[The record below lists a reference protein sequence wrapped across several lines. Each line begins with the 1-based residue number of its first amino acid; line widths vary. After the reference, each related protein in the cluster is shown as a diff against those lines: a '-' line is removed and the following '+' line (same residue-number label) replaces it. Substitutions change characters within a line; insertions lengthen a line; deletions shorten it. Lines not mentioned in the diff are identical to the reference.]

1 MKSKCFILSGVKGCG
16 KSSYAQTFKNQL
28 LLNKESV
35 EIISLEKI
43 QAQFTGDFSKIQ
55 NLFFDQIKEASFWS
69 KNVIVDF
76 SCITNEERIFYAQQ
90 LTGYFKGGMHL
101 VLFNIPLKTCK
112 TRSSDIEKT
121 KSEWKKFESVDNSV
135 KKLYKTI
142 KRVKE

>member
-43 QAQFTGDFSKIQ
+43 QAQFTGDFLEIQ

-69 KNVIVDF
+69 KNVIVD
-76 SCITNEERIFYAQQ
+76 SPCITNAERVFYAQQ
-90 LTGYFKGGMHL
+90 LSTYFKGGMHL
-101 VLFNIPLKTCK
+101 AVFNIPLKVCK
-112 TRSSDIEKT
+112 TRSSNIEET
-121 KSEWKKFESVDNSV
+121 KSEWKKSEIVNNSV